1 MSKEE
6 QLLEYWRELPPNAQD
21 QVLNFIAELKNQ
33 TESVDRGTQLIAR
46 MRGKATRKFTTDEIM
61 NLTRSDT

>member
-6 QLLEYWRELPPNAQD
+6 QLLKYWRGLPPNAQD
-21 QVLNFIAELKNQ
+21 QVLNLVAELRNQ
-33 TESVDRGTQLIAR
+33 TESDRGYQLIAQ